1 MTQRMIKFV
10 TREALYD
17 DEEEEEEE
25 GDEER
30 KLAEDWIEKKNV
42 FAADENHIF

>member
-17 DEEEEEEE
+17 DDEEEEEE
-25 GDEER
+25 EER

-42 FAADENHIF
+42 FAADENHNF